1 MQNYIELYRNSL
13 EHKIHLVFSFAS
25 PLVNTLSSG
34 KSFVLPQLD
43 FEKEFEQIES
53 ALKESRTD
61 LKYRKVVSSLE
72 NLSDIL
78 IKNPLVL
85 HFSGHGVKNDK
96 DHLGTESIIYQ
107 GEGDM
112 LLFEDNKCWGVF
124 RSEKN
129 ISKILEKCKTDIK
142 VVVMLSCH
150 SERVGKIFFNAGI
163 KHVVCIR
170 ETEKIADQACII
182 FANAFYK

>member
-170 ETEKIADQACII
+170 ETEKIADRACIV
-182 FANAFYK
+182 FAKAFYK